1 MEGLQHLQILLLIE
15 ALLLK
20 GILRL
25 SNGWKFKAK
34 VLLKYCVCDECMVVV
49 NVEISKN
56 LHCIQINHH
65 L

>member
-1 MEGLQHLQILLLIE
+1 LIE

-25 SNGWKFKAK
+25 SNGWKFRAK
-34 VLLKYCVCDECMVVV
+34 VLLKYCVCDECMVVA
-49 NVEISKN
+49 NVKNSKN
-56 LHCIQINHH
+56 SHCIQINRR